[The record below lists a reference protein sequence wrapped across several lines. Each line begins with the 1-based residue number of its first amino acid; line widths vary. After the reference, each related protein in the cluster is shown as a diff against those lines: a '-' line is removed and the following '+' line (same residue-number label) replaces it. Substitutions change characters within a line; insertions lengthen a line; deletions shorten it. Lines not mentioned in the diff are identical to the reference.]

1 MSNNSI
7 KNSLS
12 PFARILPLEK
22 LFTSNDHR
30 IIFPFWHAV
39 SDEPAPHLSHLYNVS
54 SVIEFERDLDFLC
67 NNFKPAT
74 IEQVGQFAANKRI
87 INERFFFPSFD
98 DGLSE
103 CYSVIAPILKRKGIP
118 AAFFINSS
126 LVGNKTL
133 FHRHKASLILNRI
146 AEQPLHSAELSIVR
160 QFLGHQSK
168 NTDPVQFL
176 RNSVF
181 TDHALLD
188 QIAAVLGV
196 HFNNYLAQ
204 QKPYMTLAQIRE
216 LQNDGFLIGA
226 HSADHREFFL
236 SSEAEIMNQ
245 ITTGMEFLD
254 REIKPPTK
262 WFAFPFTDFKV
273 ADSVFEKANQSK
285 LWDLSFGT
293 AGIKDE
299 TMPGH
304 LQRIPMESGKSA
316 DGKHTIRTE
325 IAYSFLKT
333 LFGKNKVRRQ

>member
-1 MSNNSI
+1 MSNNLI

-12 PFARILPLEK
+12 PMARFLPLEK
-22 LFTSNDHR
+22 LQLSNGQQF
-30 IIFPFWHAV
+30 IFPFWHAV
-39 SDEPAPHLSHLYNVS
+39 TDEPPPHLSQLYSVS
-54 SVIEFERDLDFLC
+54 TVSEFERDLDFFC
-67 NNFKPAT
+67 SNFKSAT
-74 IEQVGQFAANKRI
+74 VDEVSNFEASKRI
-87 INERFFFPSFD
+87 SGEPFFFPTFD

-118 AAFFINSS
+118 AAFFVNSS
-126 LVGNKTL
+126 FVDNKLL

-146 AEQPLHSAELSIVR
+146 AEQPPGPDELKIIR
-160 QFLGHQSK
+160 HFLAHQSK
-168 NTDPVQFL
+168 ITDPVQFL

-196 HFNNYLAQ
+196 HFSNYLAQ
-204 QKPYMTLAQIRE
+204 QRPYMTLEQIRE

-226 HSADHREFFL
+226 HSADHREFYL
-236 SSEAEIMNQ
+236 SSEAEIMSQ
-245 ITTGMEFLD
+245 ISSGMEFID

-285 LWDLSFGT
+285 LWNLSFGT

-316 DGKHTIRTE
+316 DGKHILRTE
-325 IAYSFLKT
+325 IASSFLKT
-333 LFGKNKVRRQ
+333 LLGKNKVRRQ